1 MLLENK
7 TAVITGSNKGIGLE
21 ILKNFSENGANIFAC
36 VRTIDKNFL
45 SIIRSIKKNYNN
57 EITPIELD
65 LANEQKVKEAAS
77 EILNFDKPI
86 DILVNNAGTIQT
98 SLFQMSSKKKL
109 NEIFEVNFFS
119 QTIFTQFII
128 KSMVKKK
135 SGNIIY
141 ISSSAS
147 IDGNEGRSS
156 YAASKAALNAQ
167 AKVLSR
173 ELGGMNIRINVIAP
187 GLTNTDMMLNN
198 TPKNIIEETISKV
211 SLKRVG
217 KPAEIAKT
225 ALYLASD
232 LSSYVTGQIIRV
244 DGGM

>member
-1 MLLENK
+1 
-7 TAVITGSNKGIGLE
+7 
-21 ILKNFSENGANIFAC
+21 
-36 VRTIDKNFL
+36 
-45 SIIRSIKKNYNN
+45 
-57 EITPIELD
+57 
-65 LANEQKVKEAAS
+65 
-77 EILNFDKPI
+77 
-86 DILVNNAGTIQT
+86 
-98 SLFQMSSKKKL
+98 MSSLKKL
-109 NEIFEVNFFS
+109 NEIFEINFFS
-119 QTIFTQFII
+119 QTIFTQFIL

-135 SGNIIY
+135 SGSIIY

-147 IDGNEGRSS
+147 LDGNEGRSS

-173 ELGGMNIRINVIAP
+173 ELGGINIRVNVIAP
-187 GLTNTDMMLNN
+187 GLTNTDMMSKN

-217 KPAEIAKT
+217 QPEEIAKT
-225 ALYLASD
+225 ALYLASN

>member
-21 ILKNFSENGANIFAC
+21 ILKNFSKNKANIFAC
-36 VRTIDKNFL
+36 ARTIDEGFL
-45 SIIRSIKKNYNN
+45 SKIKTIKENYNN
-57 EITPIELD
+57 EIIPIELD
-65 LANEQKVKEAAS
+65 LANENKVKEAAN
-77 EILNFDKPI
+77 EILSFDRSI
-86 DILVNNAGTIQT
+86 EILVNNAGTIQT

-109 NEIFEVNFFS
+109 NEIFEINFFS
-119 QTIFTQFII
+119 QTIFTQFIL

-135 SGNIIY
+135 KGSIIY
-141 ISSSAS
+141 ISSSTS
-147 IDGNEGRSS
+147 LDGNVGRSS
-156 YAASKAALNAQ
+156 YASSKAALNAQ

-173 ELGGMNIRINVIAP
+173 ELGGINIRVNAIAP
-187 GLTNTDMMLNN
+187 GLTDTDMMSNN

-217 KPAEIAKT
+217 KPEEIANT
-225 ALYLASD
+225 VLYLASD

>member
-36 VRTIDKNFL
+36 ARTLDENFL
-45 SIIRSIKKNYNN
+45 SNIRSIKKKYNN

-65 LANEQKVKEAAS
+65 LANEDKVKKAAN
-77 EILNFDKPI
+77 EIINFDKSV
-86 DILVNNAGTIQT
+86 DILVNNAGSIET

-109 NEIFEVNFFS
+109 NDIFEINFFS
-119 QTIFTQFII
+119 QTVFTQYIL

-135 SGNIIY
+135 YGNIIY

-156 YAASKAALNAQ
+156 YAASKAAINAQ

-173 ELGGMNIRINVIAP
+173 ELGRANIRINVIAP
-187 GLTNTDMMLNN
+187 GLTETDMMLNN

-217 KPAEIAKT
+217 RPEEIAKT

>member
-36 VRTIDKNFL
+36 ARTLDENFL
-45 SIIRSIKKNYNN
+45 SNIRSIKKKYNN

-65 LANEQKVKEAAS
+65 LANEDKVKKAAN
-77 EILNFDKPI
+77 EIINFDKSV
-86 DILVNNAGTIQT
+86 DILVNNAGSIET

-109 NEIFEVNFFS
+109 NDIFEINFFS
-119 QTIFTQFII
+119 QTVFTQYIL

-135 SGNIIY
+135 YGNIIY

-147 IDGNEGRSS
+147 
-156 YAASKAALNAQ
+156 KAAINAQ

-173 ELGGMNIRINVIAP
+173 ELGRANIRINVIAP
-187 GLTNTDMMLNN
+187 GLTETDMMLNN

-217 KPAEIAKT
+217 RPEEIAKT

>member
-21 ILKNFSENGANIFAC
+21 ILKNFSKNKANIFAC
-36 VRTIDKNFL
+36 ARNIDEGFL
-45 SIIRSIKKNYNN
+45 SNIKTIQENYNN
-57 EITPIELD
+57 KIIPIELD
-65 LANEQKVKEAAS
+65 LANENKVKEAAN
-77 EILNFDKPI
+77 EILSFDKSI
-86 DILVNNAGTIQT
+86 EILVNNAGTIQT

-109 NEIFEVNFFS
+109 NEIFEINFFS
-119 QTIFTQFII
+119 QTIFTQFIL
-128 KSMVKKK
+128 KSIVKKK
-135 SGNIIY
+135 KGSIIY

-147 IDGNEGRSS
+147 LDGNEGRSS
-156 YAASKAALNAQ
+156 YASSKAALNAQ

-173 ELGGMNIRINVIAP
+173 ELGGINIRVNVIAP
-187 GLTNTDMMLNN
+187 GLTDTDMMSNN

-217 KPAEIAKT
+217 KPEEIANT

-232 LSSYVTGQIIRV
+232 LSSYVTGQILRV

>member
-1 MLLENK
+1 
-7 TAVITGSNKGIGLE
+7 
-21 ILKNFSENGANIFAC
+21 
-36 VRTIDKNFL
+36 
-45 SIIRSIKKNYNN
+45 
-57 EITPIELD
+57 
-65 LANEQKVKEAAS
+65 
-77 EILNFDKPI
+77 
-86 DILVNNAGTIQT
+86 
-98 SLFQMSSKKKL
+98 MSSKKKL
-109 NEIFEVNFFS
+109 NEIFEINFFS
-119 QTIFTQFII
+119 QTIFTQFIL

-135 SGNIIY
+135 NGSIIY

-147 IDGNEGRSS
+147 LDGNEGRSS
-156 YAASKAALNAQ
+156 YASSKAALNAQ

-173 ELGGMNIRINVIAP
+173 ELGGMNIRVNTIAP
-187 GLTNTDMMLNN
+187 GLTETDMMLNN

-217 KPAEIAKT
+217 KPEEIANT

>member
-36 VRTIDKNFL
+36 VRTIDENFL

-173 ELGGMNIRINVIAP
+173 ELGRMNIRVNVIAP
-187 GLTNTDMMLNN
+187 GLTDTDMMLSN
-198 TPKNIIEETISKV
+198 TPKHIIEETISKT
-211 SLKRVG
+211 SLERVG
-217 KPAEIAKT
+217 KPEEIAKT

>member
-173 ELGGMNIRINVIAP
+173 ELGRMNIRVNVIAP
-187 GLTNTDMMLNN
+187 GLTDTDMMLSN
-198 TPKNIIEETISKV
+198 TPKHIIEETISKT
-211 SLKRVG
+211 SLERVG
-217 KPAEIAKT
+217 KPEEIAKT

>member
-1 MLLENK
+1 MLLKNK
-7 TAVITGSNKGIGLE
+7 TAVITGSNKGIGFE
-21 ILKNFSENGANIFAC
+21 ILKNFSENGANIYAC
-36 VRTIDKNFL
+36 TRTIDENFL
-45 SIIRSIKKNYNN
+45 SNLKAIEKKNNN
-57 EITPIELD
+57 TITPIKLD
-65 LANEQKVKEAAS
+65 LSIEDNVKEAAN

-86 DILVNNAGTIQT
+86 DILVNNAGIINT

-109 NEIFEVNFFS
+109 NEIFEINFFS
-119 QTIFTQFII
+119 QTIFTQFIL
-128 KSMVKKK
+128 KSMVRKK
-135 SGNIIY
+135 SGSIIY

-147 IDGNEGRSS
+147 IDGNEGRSG
-156 YAASKAALNAQ
+156 YAASKAALNTQ

-173 ELGGMNIRINVIAP
+173 ELGAMKIRVNIIAP
-187 GLTNTDMMLNN
+187 GLTETDMMLNN
-198 TPKNIIEETISKV
+198 TPKNIIEDTISKV

-217 KPAEIAKT
+217 KPEEIAMS

>member
-36 VRTIDKNFL
+36 VRAIDENFL
-45 SIIRSIKKNYNN
+45 SNIRSIKKNYNN
-57 EITPIELD
+57 NITPIELD
-65 LANEQKVKEAAS
+65 LANENKVKEAAN
-77 EILNFDKPI
+77 EILNFEKPI

>member
-1 MLLENK
+1 MLLEKK
-7 TAVITGSNKGIGLE
+7 TAVITGCNKGIGFE

-36 VRTIDKNFL
+36 ARKIDEDFISNIK
-45 SIIRSIKKNYNN
+45 SIKEKYNN
-57 EITPIELD
+57 EIIPIELD
-65 LANEQKVKEAAS
+65 LANEDKVKEAANK
-77 EILNFDKPI
+77 ILGLDKEI

-109 NEIFEVNFFS
+109 NEIFEINFFS
-119 QTIFTQFII
+119 QTVFTQFIL
-128 KSMVKKK
+128 KSMIKKK
-135 SGNIIY
+135 NGSIIY

-156 YAASKAALNAQ
+156 YAASKSALNAQ

-173 ELGGMNIRINVIAP
+173 ELGGMNIRVNVIAP
-187 GLTNTDMMLNN
+187 GLTDTDMMSKN
-198 TPKNIIEETISKV
+198 TPKNIIEETIVKV
-211 SLKRVG
+211 SLKRIG
-217 KPAEIAKT
+217 KPKEIAQT